1 MKVST
6 EATAIPES
14 WFRGKKAE
22 ELTHERIRA
31 RKTRRLTYD
40 CMNAVVTGDS
50 VICKAGHWLK
60 GSGNRK
66 KPGLQ
71 ILSVLRG
78 RSSSICQTCRDYDK
92 ETHE

>member
-1 MKVST
+1 MKVSK
-6 EATAIPES
+6 EAMPES
-14 WFRGKKAE
+14 FFHGAKAE
-22 ELTHERIRA
+22 KLALERIKA

-78 RSSSICQTCRDYDK
+78 RSSSICQACPDYDK
-92 ETHE
+92 ETNE